1 MRSFLTFI
9 LIAGLLAISSAC
21 AWDGD
26 TLAFELKGLPDVA
39 DAVAGRF
46 ERQPDLYYEMRRDR
60 VLAIKD
66 SDLKPEDLDDLGVA
80 YDKLGE
86 SKSAISAMNKKVELL
101 KKTDRSSAEWKEAQ
115 YRLLANRGTFY
126 IHDGLAQKPID
137 RKQVELGLADLKK
150 AVELNPD
157 AHFGREFV
165 QIVIVEQ
172 LLQPNR
178 DKLEEYLGPNND
190 TAKFREG
197 VLGIMAIGN
206 GWESVDMF
214 YFLRASLGSGDGVT
228 GRLIDAKISD
238 LISQGKSSAFQE
250 DFFKYF
256 KPHTMLRDEEIATAQ
271 QVYKVLKKNGE
282 EFRSHYNSYVMAKLE
297 KGQHP
302 DNRADF
308 FDDYEPLKMPDI
320 SLVEGKQK
328 SRVFKNYFWIFAI
341 PLLAI
346 GSFVLIRIIRA
357 KAR

>member
-1 MRSFLTFI
+1 MRSFLTFS
-9 LIAGLLAISSAC
+9 LVAGLLAFASAC

-26 TLAFELKGLPDVA
+26 TLAFELKGLPEVA

-60 VLAIKD
+60 VLAMKD
-66 SDLKPEDLDDLGVA
+66 ADLQPEDLDDLGVA

-86 SKSAISAMNKKVELL
+86 SKSAIAAMNKKVELL
-101 KKTDRSSAEWKEAQ
+101 KNLDRSSAEWKEAQ

-126 IHDGLAQKPID
+126 IHDGLAQKPMD
-137 RKQVELGLADLKK
+137 RKQVELGLADLRK

-157 AHFGREFV
+157 AHFGREYV

-190 TAKFREG
+190 TEKFREG

-214 YFLRASLGSGDGVT
+214 YFLRSSLGPGDGVT

-238 LISQGKSSAFQE
+238 LKTQGKRSAFQE
-250 DFFKYF
+250 DFFQEFVPMTSQSDKQ
-256 KPHTMLRDEEIATAQ
+256 IASAQ
-271 QVYKVLKKNGE
+271 ATYKVLKKNGV

-302 DNRADF
+302 DNTADF
-308 FDDYEPLKMPDI
+308 FDDYEPVKMPDV
-320 SLVEGKQK
+320 SWVAGERNLRTFTNQ
-328 SRVFKNYFWIFAI
+328 YWIFAI

-346 GSFVLIRIIRA
+346 GAFVVFRIIRA
-357 KAR
+357 RA

>member
-1 MRSFLTFI
+1 MRSFLTFT
-9 LIAGLLAISSAC
+9 LVAGLLAFASAC

-26 TLAFELKGLPDVA
+26 TLAFELKGLPEVA

-60 VLAIKD
+60 VLAMKD
-66 SDLKPEDLDDLGVA
+66 ADLQPEDLDDLGVA

-86 SKSAISAMNKKVELL
+86 SKSAIAAMNKKVELL
-101 KKTDRSSAEWKEAQ
+101 KNLDRSSAEWKEAQ

-126 IHDGLAQKPID
+126 IHDGLSKKPMD
-137 RKQVELGLADLKK
+137 RMQVELGLADLRK

-190 TAKFREG
+190 TEKFREG

-214 YFLRASLGSGDGVT
+214 YFLRASLGSGDGQT
-228 GRLIDAKISD
+228 ARLIDAKIRD
-238 LISQGKSSAFQE
+238 LKSQGKSSSFQG

-256 KPHTMLRDEEIATAQ
+256 EPHTMQTDNEKLTAQ
-271 QVYKVLKKNGE
+271 AVYRVLKKNGD
-282 EFRSHYNSYVMAKLE
+282 EFRDHYKSFVTAKLE

-302 DNRADF
+302 DSHANF
-308 FDDYEPLKMPDI
+308 FIDYEPLHMPDI
-320 SLVEGKQK
+320 SHVEAKHE

-346 GSFVLIRIIRA
+346 GAFVVFRIIRSRA
-357 KAR
+357 